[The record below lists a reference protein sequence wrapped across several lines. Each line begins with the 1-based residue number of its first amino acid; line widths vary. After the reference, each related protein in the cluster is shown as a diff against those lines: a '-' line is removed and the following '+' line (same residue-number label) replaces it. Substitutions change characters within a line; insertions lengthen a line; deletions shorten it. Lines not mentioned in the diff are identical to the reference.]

1 MTVAIVVDSGSDLTP
16 EQLAESGVRQVPLS
30 VTFGEETLLSPDQIK
45 PAEFWE
51 RMNRPDVPFPHTAA
65 PSVGLFKQAFEK
77 AFEDGCD
84 GVVCIC
90 LSAEIS
96 STIRHAQMA
105 KEMMP
110 TKRIFLVDSRS
121 ASMAEGVLA
130 LRGAKL
136 AKEGASAAEIHS
148 RLQDLRRDIDLYVG
162 LDTLDYLRKG
172 GRIGSA
178 KAAIGGLLAIK
189 PILTV
194 TEGIVVVTDQPRT
207 RSKAIERVL
216 ELMTDRPATEL
227 HFLYSPPADID
238 SFREAVLAQMPE
250 PAPRLVTTQIVGP
263 VIGVHIG
270 PGIYGGILVRE
281 LEKV

>member
-1 MTVAIVVDSGSDLTP
+1 VTVAIIVDSGSDLTP
-16 EQLAESGVRQVPLS
+16 AQLAESGIHQVPLS
-30 VTFGEETLLSPDQIK
+30 VSFGQETLLSPDGIS
-45 PAEFWE
+45 PEAFWE
-51 RMNRPDVPFPHTAA
+51 RMSHPDVPFPHTAA

-77 AFEDGCD
+77 AFEDGFD
-84 GVVCIC
+84 GVVCVC

-136 AKEGASAAEIHS
+136 SKDGVSAAEIHS
-148 RLQDLRRDIDLYVG
+148 RLQDMRDDVDLYVG

-207 RSKAIERVL
+207 RSKAVERVL
-216 ELMTDRPATEL
+216 ELMTDRPVSEVHL
-227 HFLYSPPADID
+227 LYSPPADID
-238 SFREAVLAQMPE
+238 SFRKAVLAQMPE
-250 PAPRLVTTQIVGP
+250 PAPQIVTTQIVGP
-263 VIGVHIG
+263 VIGVHVG
-270 PGIYGGILVRE
+270 PGVYGGILVRE
-281 LEKV
+281 V